1 MNVQQNPLQ
10 WEFATVVIA
19 SEQGA
24 VRLPPSSLLRGF
36 QIHCYSKGEQRMI
49 AITAK

>member
-19 SEQGA
+19 SEQRA
-24 VRLPPSSLLRGF
+24 VRLPPR
-36 QIHCYSKGEQRMI
+36 
-49 AITAK
+49 